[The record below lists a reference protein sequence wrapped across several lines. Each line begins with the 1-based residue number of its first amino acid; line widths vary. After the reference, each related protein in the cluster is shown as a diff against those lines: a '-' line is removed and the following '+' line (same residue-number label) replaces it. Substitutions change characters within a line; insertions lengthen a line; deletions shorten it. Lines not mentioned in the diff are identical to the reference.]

1 MHFFMG
7 IKGID
12 VKGGMLSIDNLLF
25 KNRSSFNGDLLSGEN
40 IEITLIKI
48 LLLIYYYN
56 IV

>member
-25 KNRSSFNGDLLSGEN
+25 KNRSSFNGDILSGEN

-48 LLLIYYYN
+48 LDSEIKQTR
-56 IV
+56 